1 MKFSSL
7 LPVLKILQRKK
18 KKQAP
23 IGRGENAGPRP
34 RKSWFCLATVAKT
47 LHSGP
52 SVFLKGKGSMRLM
65 LIGLE
70 SVGMSEVSWGS
81 LEVLVSSG
89 TASPMVE
96 CKLFCL
102 LVGIWN
108 LPRASHAW
116 FSLVAQMG
124 KNLSAVQETRV

>member
-18 KKQAP
+18 KKKQAS

-52 SVFLKGKGSMRLM
+52 SVFLKGIGSMRLM

-81 LEVLVSSG
+81 LEGLVSSG
-89 TASPMVE
+89 TASRMVE
-96 CKLFCL
+96 CKLF
-102 LVGIWN
+102 
-108 LPRASHAW
+108 
-116 FSLVAQMG
+116 
-124 KNLSAVQETRV
+124 